1 MLNKYLP
8 EGSGSEID
16 TGVNIQTDYLLL
28 NKINNNLGFG
38 KFHSQAVGS
47 AVVCSSLLPSLSL
60 DSGSRG
66 CFVDTYRTWSQ
77 EFSQLNV
84 WISGSRHE
92 AGDRL

>member
-1 MLNKYLP
+1 MFNKYLP

-28 NKINNNLGFG
+28 SKINNNFGSG

-60 DSGSRG
+60 DGGSRG

-84 WISGSRHE
+84 WISGSQHE